1 MKNRQGSSSFDG
13 TTDPMPGASF
23 ASMEETWWIHDACSM
38 FKVYAHVC
46 PYFTNMVTDRIIEK
60 KITLQHARV
69 PTAAGFSIISYSLK
83 KMGKNSSAHFA
94 FLSFISIIPL
104 SCIFWGKPRFGL
116 SIISWAKNGLNLL

>member
-1 MKNRQGSSSFDG
+1 
-13 TTDPMPGASF
+13 
-23 ASMEETWWIHDACSM
+23 
-38 FKVYAHVC
+38 
-46 PYFTNMVTDRIIEK
+46 MVTDRIIEK

-116 SIISWAKNGLNLL
+116 SIISWAKNGLNLSIISYSCKKIGKTPVLQSPTEL

>member
-1 MKNRQGSSSFDG
+1 MRSAPK
-13 TTDPMPGASF
+13 PGRVLWN
-23 ASMEETWWIHDACSM
+23 MYICI
-38 FKVYAHVC
+38 YI
-46 PYFTNMVTDRIIEK
+46 YMVTDRIIEK
-60 KITLQHARV
+60 KLTLQHARV